1 MRGTKGGTPRS
12 VLKIDHFDR
21 DSNSK
26 IKNGSKICKWT
37 APKGNCE
44 GRGHLLNRTREK
56 ASGKKGKPRK
66 CRMGKVLR
74 VRAI

>member
-1 MRGTKGGTPRS
+1 MGCGLELRGTKGGTPRS

-37 APKGNCE
+37 APKRNCGE
-44 GRGHLLNRTREK
+44 GAPTK
-56 ASGKKGKPRK
+56 
-66 CRMGKVLR
+66 
-74 VRAI
+74 

>member
-1 MRGTKGGTPRS
+1 MGHKRS

-37 APKGNCE
+37 APKGSCGE
-44 GRGHLLNRTREK
+44 GAPTK
-56 ASGKKGKPRK
+56 
-66 CRMGKVLR
+66 
-74 VRAI
+74 